1 MSREVP
7 TRLLT
12 VEQKRPPTSALMVP
26 LPIMAIARI
35 ESPTTSK
42 KGYGLIQQD
51 VWENITWTGSI
62 LTRAAADPKVL
73 DVIGETGLS
82 GLNDLE
88 VGAVLMLHKVN
99 WDAATKAEKVKAKML
114 VRIPASTV

>member
-1 MSREVP
+1 
-7 TRLLT
+7 
-12 VEQKRPPTSALMVP
+12 MVP

-42 KGYGLIQQD
+42 KGYGLIQPE
-51 VWENITWTGSI
+51 VWENITWAGSI
-62 LTRAAADPKVL
+62 LTRAAADPKAL
-73 DVIGETGLS
+73 DIIGESGLS